1 MWQDK
6 TRDKRQEPRARQDKD
21 MEGGSDLELRAVP
34 GFGFLPEKVVV
45 AADLLFQ
52 VNLDELDFH
61 FDYFGG
67 KGSPNRGIGAEIYAF
82 TYTSN

>member
-1 MWQDK
+1 
-6 TRDKRQEPRARQDKD
+6 

-67 KGSPNRGIGAEIYAF
+67 KALTKGSPNRGIGAEIYAF